1 MNGVDIGA
9 GLMRLVLLCKKADK
23 EIAATAGISSDQMH
37 CLFVLHSESPACIKG
52 LSGLLGWSPT
62 RTSKILRALEEG
74 GYVRRRM
81 DEIDRRKE
89 QVALTEKGI
98 QTAASIL
105 SVSGR
110 VGESLSG
117 RISELVYSSIPGP
130 SRPQP

>member
-1 MNGVDIGA
+1 MNGIDIGA
-9 GLMRLVLLCKKADK
+9 GLMRLVLLCRKADK
-23 EIAATAGISSDQMH
+23 EIAATAGITSDQMH

-89 QVALTEKGI
+89 QVALTDKGL
-98 QTAASIL
+98 QAASFIL
-105 SVSGR
+105 SVSQR
-110 VGESLSG
+110 VGESLSA
-117 RISELVYSSIPGP
+117 RITQLVSPAVARTSGP
-130 SRPQP
+130 AP